1 MSLKLR
7 LTPAGQHF
15 CKHNIEDHNSR
26 VHLTL
31 EKQNT
36 SSRNLTTDNWH
47 KISTG
52 SEEPEI
58 IEDVRYSIV
67 DVLPNKPVAKLEIH

>member
-1 MSLKLR
+1 
-7 LTPAGQHF
+7 
-15 CKHNIEDHNSR
+15 

-52 SEEPEI
+52 SGEPKI

-67 DVLPNKPVAKLEIH
+67 DVLPNKALAKLEIQ

>member
-7 LTPAGQHF
+7 LTLAGQHF
-15 CKHNIEDHNSR
+15 CKHNIEDHNST

-31 EKQNT
+31 AKENT
-36 SSRNLTTDNWH
+36 SSRSPTTDNWH
-47 KISTG
+47 KNSTG
-52 SEEPEI
+52 SKQPEI

-67 DVLPNKPVAKLEIH
+67 DVRNPII